1 MNFLIYFL
9 LIQNSVNPVSQIW
22 VSGNLSLILFAI
34 AEVCLVDSGKL
45 PIIRQNK
52 TKTMQNVR
60 GMDDRSMNEIKQHT
74 GIARKSVI

>member
-1 MNFLIYFL
+1 MNFSIYFL

-45 PIIRQNK
+45 PIIHQNK

-60 GMDDRSMNEIKQHT
+60 GMDDRSINEIKQHI
-74 GIARKSVI
+74 GIVRKSVI